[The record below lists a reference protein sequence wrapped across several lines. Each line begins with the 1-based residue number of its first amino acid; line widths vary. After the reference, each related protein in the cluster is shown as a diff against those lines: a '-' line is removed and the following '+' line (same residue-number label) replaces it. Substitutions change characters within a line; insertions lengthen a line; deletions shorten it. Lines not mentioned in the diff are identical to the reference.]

1 VTPRFQRS
9 FPGTRCGTWIKNSG
23 SDPSQRPNSRL
34 IYPCH
39 LLGLASGV
47 AYDEGPQ
54 RERSMAVKAAISK
67 RAEGTDNTRKAR
79 ASGRREGDLHNNQRS
94 MRSIDLL
101 TGRVRYA
108 NLVMMLLLHDV
119 EPDDEPDLG
128 RIALAGAVV
137 LAGGGRKPR
146 GDIHC
151 R

>member
-1 VTPRFQRS
+1 
-9 FPGTRCGTWIKNSG
+9 
-23 SDPSQRPNSRL
+23 
-34 IYPCH
+34 
-39 LLGLASGV
+39 
-47 AYDEGPQ
+47 
-54 RERSMAVKAAISK
+54 MAVKAAISK